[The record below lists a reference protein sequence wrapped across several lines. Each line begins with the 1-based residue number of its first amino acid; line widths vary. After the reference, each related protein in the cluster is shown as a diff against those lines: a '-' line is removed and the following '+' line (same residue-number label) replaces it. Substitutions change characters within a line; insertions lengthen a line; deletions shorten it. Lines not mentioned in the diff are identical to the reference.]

1 MTYKLGPFYLTIVT
15 FPNPMLVYKNNV
27 NKHPTTLAAVM
38 TSVSKEM
45 RDYEY
50 LARSLK
56 SEGIESLM
64 YGTDGEC
71 ALESGFESVYP
82 ISESTA
88 HSNIHLRCFD
98 HAKGDILMK
107 LKELKVCDSE
117 RTKIQ
122 QEILG
127 SEFGGKRVKGQEFKE
142 WMLTTKGRHRS
153 MKTTLKLCMLKST
166 RIAAGLGNPPNK
178 WDNQRTESLNNV
190 IKEAAE
196 NQVTNQASI
205 HETLES
211 EFIQQQENE
220 YIKAIY
226 NMGQYRLA
234 PVCHSFGH
242 RKHLSSNANTRKKCL
257 RFQ

>member
-1 MTYKLGPFYLTIVT
+1 MTYKLGPFYLTTVT
-15 FPNPMLVYKNNV
+15 FPNPMFAYKNNV

-38 TSVSKEM
+38 TSVSKET

-98 HAKGDILMK
+98 HAKGSL
-107 LKELKVCDSE
+107 
-117 RTKIQ
+117 R
-122 QEILG
+122 
-127 SEFGGKRVKGQEFKE
+127 EFKE

-196 NQVTNQASI
+196 NQVTDQASI
-205 HETLES
+205 LETLES
-211 EFIQQQENE
+211 DSSNSKKMSTSRQSTTWVNTAWHLNF
-220 YIKAIY
+220 
-226 NMGQYRLA
+226 RSFLLA
-234 PVCHSFGH
+234 HSFGH